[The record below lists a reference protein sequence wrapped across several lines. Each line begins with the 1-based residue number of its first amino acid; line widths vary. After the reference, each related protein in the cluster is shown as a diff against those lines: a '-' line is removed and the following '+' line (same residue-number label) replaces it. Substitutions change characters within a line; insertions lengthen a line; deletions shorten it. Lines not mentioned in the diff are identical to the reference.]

1 MSELSIFLK
10 AVKNAF
16 RGRKEQDP
24 SIVINRD
31 GSVRINLESPEGRA
45 RVIQAAKS
53 IQHIH
58 PTSAQKTR

>member
-1 MSELSIFLK
+1 MSEFTIFLE

-16 RGRKEQDP
+16 KGRQAQDP

-31 GSVRINLESPEGRA
+31 GSVRINLDSPEGRA

-53 IQHIH
+53 IQHIQ
-58 PTSAQKTR
+58 PTGAQKTR